1 MHTCNGEE
9 KKQNLKAYHVPR
21 SVNLIESYIS
31 AFTAAKALSSFIAFK
46 KKIFM
51 QTPTCCQGANEESC
65 GLKEHSWIILPVR
78 LDTFTAPC
86 AFACWASYGG
96 WGGGTPSY
104 PQLDVRVTRTLVP
117 CPRTIRSRSNLVDL
131 PEWWGICFLP
141 RRRHIHTPAPRMRTQ
156 WAKDLVNY
164 GSQEK
169 LRVISLIHNDLM
181 MKAASKRCRWY
192 NATRCLAIAV
202 GELTSSSFPSCD
214 VVNVA
219 HGSLLELFTNLG
231 RIKRMAM
238 DGVHCLHMEEWSWLQ
253 NMHIP
258 IQPGSCKKLSIGAQ
272 C

>member
-1 MHTCNGEE
+1 MRNPVDWRNTRGSYCQSDWTPSPRHVPSPVGLRTANGE
-9 KKQNLKAYHVPR
+9 
-21 SVNLIESYIS
+21 
-31 AFTAAKALSSFIAFK
+31 
-46 KKIFM
+46 
-51 QTPTCCQGANEESC
+51 GAHP
-65 GLKEHSWIILPVR
+65 G
-78 LDTFTAPC
+78 
-86 AFACWASYGG
+86 
-96 WGGGTPSY
+96 Y

-141 RRRHIHTPAPRMRTQ
+141 RRRHIHTPAPRMRRQ
-156 WAKDLVNY
+156 WAKDLVNC

-181 MKAASKRCRWY
+181 MRAASKQSRWY

-231 RIKRMAM
+231 RIQT
-238 DGVHCLHMEEWSWLQ
+238 DGAHCLHMEEWSWLQ